1 MVRTLGLKIGVLT
14 AIAMF
19 ASVPAFAQ
27 GQVEAAAA
35 ATRGQV
41 IDLAGSWANR
51 LHEDWVERA
60 PGPHIGDYSGL
71 PINDEAR
78 AYADLYQ
85 VSMQNMPERQ
95 CILYTSQYIVMG
107 PQNLR
112 IEPEVDPIS
121 GAIVAL
127 HHPAI
132 RIQRPAGRDAPHDR
146 KPCRPAR

>member
-1 MVRTLGLKIGVLT
+1 MVKGVRHITVVALVFVSWWR
-14 AIAMF
+14 AVRR
-19 ASVPAFAQ
+19 SRRGGWRRRPRRR
-27 GQVEAAAA
+27 VEQI
-35 ATRGQV
+35 T
-41 IDLAGSWANR
+41 DLAGSWANR
-51 LHEDWVERA
+51 LHEDWIERA

-112 IEPEVDPIS
+112 IEPDVDPIS
-121 GAIVAL
+121 GASS
-127 HHPAI
+127 
-132 RIQRPAGRDAPHDR
+132 
-146 KPCRPAR
+146 PCT

>member
-1 MVRTLGLKIGVLT
+1 MVPGRGMKISTLT
-14 AIAMF
+14 AVAMLV
-19 ASVPAFAQ
+19 SVPAFAQ

-78 AYADLYQ
+78 AYVEGLAQ
-85 VSMQNMPERQ
+85 
-95 CILYTSQYIVMG
+95 
-107 PQNLR
+107 LR
-112 IEPEVDPIS
+112 
-121 GAIVAL
+121 
-127 HHPAI
+127 
-132 RIQRPAGRDAPHDR
+132 
-146 KPCRPAR
+146 